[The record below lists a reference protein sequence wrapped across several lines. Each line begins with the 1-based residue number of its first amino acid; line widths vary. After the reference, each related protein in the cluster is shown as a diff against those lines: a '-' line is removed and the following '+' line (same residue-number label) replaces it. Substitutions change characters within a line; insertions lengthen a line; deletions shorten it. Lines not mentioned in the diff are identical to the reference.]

1 MYSIDKQK
9 QPQGNVHLMP
19 QKSIAVIKLNLAN
32 VIVGRKVWME
42 NSDLWE
48 YLKWPKTEIL
58 IQEKRREKNPNQQ
71 G

>member
-32 VIVGRKVWME
+32 VIVGRKV
-42 NSDLWE
+42 
-48 YLKWPKTEIL
+48 
-58 IQEKRREKNPNQQ
+58 
-71 G
+71 

>member
-48 YLKWPKTEIL
+48 YLKWTKTEIL
-58 IQEKRREKNPNQQ
+58 IQEKRREKNPNQR